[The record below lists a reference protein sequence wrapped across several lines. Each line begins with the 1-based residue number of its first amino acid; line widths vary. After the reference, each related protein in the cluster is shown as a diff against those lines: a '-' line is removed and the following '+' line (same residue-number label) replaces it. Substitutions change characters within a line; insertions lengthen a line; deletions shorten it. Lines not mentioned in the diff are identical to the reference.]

1 MLFDNDWEVSKI
13 SQNVWKRVV
22 SSFLKN
28 MFSSIISLTIL
39 LPGRHHLNCQGTIA
53 TASMNRLKTYKVK
66 NIYVSGFNI
75 STSPLASA
83 DEFLKKVLLGK
94 YILVCTCPNG
104 QAAFLSTIHF
114 YYRKMAQIP
123 RNMLRMPQNSNE
135 MVLKS
140 LTPWEIIHA
149 FLAYVI
155 TYFGQAKSYFGQV
168 TTCPAVKLVLKFM
181 LVPVFPSILKWYKLT
196 IVWLQDLEQWLR
208 YQPLWRE

>member
-1 MLFDNDWEVSKI
+1 
-13 SQNVWKRVV
+13 
-22 SSFLKN
+22 

-53 TASMNRLKTYKVK
+53 TASMNRLKTYKLK

-104 QAAFLSTIHF
+104 QADFLSTIHF

-135 MVLKS
+135 NGF
-140 LTPWEIIHA
+140 E
-149 FLAYVI
+149 VI
-155 TYFGQAKSYFGQV
+155 NSMRNN
-168 TTCPAVKLVLKFM
+168 TCRSSICYNLFRASQKLFRASNYL
-181 LVPVFPSILKWYKLT
+181 PGC
-196 IVWLQDLEQWLR
+196 
-208 YQPLWRE
+208 